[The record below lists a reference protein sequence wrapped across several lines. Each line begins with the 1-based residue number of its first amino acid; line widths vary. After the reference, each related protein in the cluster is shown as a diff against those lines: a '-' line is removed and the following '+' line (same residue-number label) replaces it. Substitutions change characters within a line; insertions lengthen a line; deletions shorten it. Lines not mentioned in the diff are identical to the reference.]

1 MKIILLSICLGLA
14 FLQQGYGQSGSVS
27 CDSLR
32 IDSVWLVQ
40 ASINRIA
47 VRLQFLGNS
56 TDFIN
61 YPYFPFIFNQFGDT
75 IAKGEMEFFGQLGGT
90 KQDYLNIT
98 LLNELPSVMYFRL
111 RYDSDSCNF
120 PYFLANSNLPEAA
133 AKPGIFPNP
142 VNEKVILKN
151 AGEKEI
157 RFSIT
162 DKFGRMVKNG
172 KASDEIPVNGL
183 PAGMYFLQLD
193 QSLRRAFLKR

>member
-1 MKIILLSICLGLA
+1 M
-14 FLQQGYGQSGSVS
+14 
-27 CDSLR
+27 
-32 IDSVWLVQ
+32 
-40 ASINRIA
+40 
-47 VRLQFLGNS
+47 RLHFLGSS
-56 TDFIN
+56 TDLIN

-90 KQDYLNIT
+90 KQDYLYIT
-98 LLNELPSVMYFRL
+98 LLNELPSVMYLRL

-142 VNEKVILKN
+142 VDEKVFLKN
-151 AGEKEI
+151 EGEKEI

-162 DKFGRMVKNG
+162 DQFGRMVKTG

-193 QSLRRAFLKR
+193 QSLRRAFLKK